1 MPKKRTDKTMLA
13 DKIVYLVRVG
23 TREVDV
29 DAASAEELAIKL
41 APLLPLGP
49 VELHA
54 ITHTVYTYGTR
65 IESGNWRIRRVG
77 TRPFMADAGTRL
89 PGQTHARKGRK
100 PTTPVE
106 EWGAV
111 ELPADDLITG
121 LPTQVPQTLEPA
133 SVFLLTGSKGAE
145 IGSLPQEVQSD

>member
-13 DKIVYLVRVG
+13 DKIVYLVRVD

-41 APLLPLGP
+41 APLLHLGP

-54 ITHTVYTYGTR
+54 ISHTIYTYGTR

-77 TRPFMADAGTRL
+77 TRPFLADAGTRL
-89 PGQTHARKGRK
+89 PGQTLPRQRHK
-100 PTTPVE
+100 PAPPVE

-111 ELPADDLITG
+111 DLPSDDIK
-121 LPTQVPQTLEPA
+121 
-133 SVFLLTGSKGAE
+133 SLL
-145 IGSLPQEVQSD
+145 